1 MAPIIITACFIEM
14 FGLLL
19 MNKKRKNFYYN
30 TYGYYNYIHSIIKK
44 NVKFQWL
51 QRGVYNI
58 NNEQKKKCIYEKM
71 MDSSVG

>member
-1 MAPIIITACFIEM
+1 M
-14 FGLLL
+14 
-19 MNKKRKNFYYN
+19 KNFYYN

-58 NNEQKKKCIYEKM
+58 NNEQKKNAFMKK
-71 MDSSVG
+71 

>member
-19 MNKKRKNFYYN
+19 MNKKNFYYN

-58 NNEQKKKCIYEKM
+58 NNEQKKNAFMKK
-71 MDSSVG
+71 